1 MEHNL
6 WSKRRLLIIICFVF
20 CSFGNNLQCF
30 GKKMSFGD
38 WLWIP
43 AQPPIS
49 QCECGHDSY
58 CLWAPNCPVLGCTV
72 GMFQCHGVCQ
82 LSCGLLCGS
91 AKLTALPYSHR
102 PLLPQ
107 CFTTLQFTKCLLVIC
122 ALWIPLL
129 SPVRKESCYPHRSV
143 KQTGKQ
149 SWIQ

>member
-1 MEHNL
+1 MFFVPLVITYNVLE
-6 WSKRRLLIIICFVF
+6 RRWALETDFESQLSRLSASVNVDMILTAFE
-20 CSFGNNLQCF
+20 LQTVQY
-30 GKKMSFGD
+30 SVA
-38 WLWIP
+38 L
-43 AQPPIS
+43 
-49 QCECGHDSY
+49 
-58 CLWAPNCPVLGCTV
+58 LGCFSAMECV
-72 GMFQCHGVCQ
+72 
-82 LSCGLLCGS
+82 SCLVDYYVAQQS
-91 AKLTALPYSHR
+91 WLPFPILIR